1 MDRHLTLD
9 DIAYCGL
16 NCRLCNLTTI
26 LPAAAAKLRQIMQA
40 DGWERFGGLVYPE
53 FDAFW
58 KTLAALAAYR
68 ETCTLCKGGCGN
80 PDCQLRLCAQE
91 RGLKLCAECPDYPC
105 QPLQD
110 FYAGHYEK
118 LAVNNERIREI
129 GVEAWLAEQQELVD
143 AGRSFS
149 DLI

>member
-1 MDRHLTLD
+1 MSQTLTLD

-16 NCRLCNLTTI
+16 NCRLCHLTTI
-26 LPAAAAKLRQIMQA
+26 LPDAAAELRQIMQN
-40 DGWERFGGLVYPE
+40 DGWERFGGMVFPE
-53 FDAFW
+53 FAAFW

-105 QPLQD
+105 QPLKD
-110 FYAGHYEK
+110 FYTGHYER

-129 GVEAWLAEQQELVD
+129 GSAAFLEEQQKLVD
-143 AGRSFS
+143 QGLCFR